1 MSENRRLTDLLSA
14 LEKDNA
20 ALLSSDAPSHKFSR
34 DFDKK
39 ALAVCRGDTKT
50 QHRFIC
56 LFRMLEKLHAPGAS
70 AYKYRQN
77 ARCHRV

>member
-1 MSENRRLTDLLSA
+1 MSENKRLTDLLSE

-39 ALAVCRGDTKT
+39 ALAVCRGDTMLSRIDQKT
-50 QHRFIC
+50 IQ
-56 LFRMLEKLHAPGAS
+56 
-70 AYKYRQN
+70 
-77 ARCHRV
+77 